1 MHSGP
6 LLERCSSPVE
16 ITGNSRIHSNRGDVH
31 GGLDIG
37 QKAAPGDRFVRD
49 LSGPRPVAVAH
60 QEFQLARGW
69 LEVLVVVEL
78 PGRGEVA

>member
-1 MHSGP
+1 MAVSISDNRRP
-6 LLERCSSPVE
+6 L
-16 ITGNSRIHSNRGDVH
+16 
-31 GGLDIG
+31 
-37 QKAAPGDRFVRD
+37 GDRFVRD